1 MATRAFERPPRFLS
15 LYARTLAPLVPGAP
29 LLPWVGGAG
38 GPIPELELTLAGAR
52 GDTGQLARYASVCGF
67 DPADEDLP
75 ATFPHVLAFPLHLA
89 LMSDGRFP
97 FAAVGLVHVANR
109 IEQQRAIRAHERLDL
124 RVYATPV
131 RPHAR
136 GRVFSLVTEARTA
149 GELVWRE
156 RSTMLRR
163 GSGGAKPAANGQ
175 APTTDDRAGAGAGAT
190 GAQERR
196 SEWLSAPASQ
206 EWRLAGDQGRRYAAV
221 SGDRNPIHMHP
232 LSARALGFPRA
243 IAHGMWTKARSLA
256 ALQATAAVPRGP
268 FAVEVSF
275 RRPILLPA
283 SVLFASAADA
293 QTVSFGV
300 RDARTHRGTG
310 EGTEHLDGRIGPLE
324 DITRA
329 LEEEL

>member
-1 MATRAFERPPRFLS
+1 MATRALERPPRFLS
-15 LYARTLAPLVPGAP
+15 LYARTLAPLVPGAA
-29 LLPWVGGAG
+29 LLPWVGGG
-38 GPIPELELTLAGAR
+38 GGAMPELELTLAGAR
-52 GDTGQLARYASVCGF
+52 GKPSQLARYASVCGF

-75 ATFPHVLAFPLHLA
+75 PTYPHILAFPLHLA

-109 IEQQRAIRAHERLDL
+109 IDQQRPIRAHERLDL
-124 RVYATPV
+124 RVYATAP
-131 RPHAR
+131 RLHPR

-163 GSGGAKPAANGQ
+163 GSSSEKPDADGQ
-175 APTTDDRAGAGAGAT
+175 APAADGQAGDGADAT
-190 GAQERR
+190 GAREQRPER
-196 SEWLSAPASQ
+196 LSAPPSQ
-206 EWRLAGDQGRRYAAV
+206 EWRLAGDLGRRYAAV

-256 ALQATAAVPRGP
+256 ALQATGALPDGG
-268 FAVEVSF
+268 FSVEVSF

-283 SVLFASAADA
+283 SVLFASATEGEA
-293 QTVSFGV
+293 VRFGV
-300 RDARTHRGTG
+300 RDRGTG
-310 EGTEHLDGRIGPLE
+310 KGTEHLDGRVRPLE
-324 DITRA
+324 DTTQA
-329 LEEEL
+329 SEEEL